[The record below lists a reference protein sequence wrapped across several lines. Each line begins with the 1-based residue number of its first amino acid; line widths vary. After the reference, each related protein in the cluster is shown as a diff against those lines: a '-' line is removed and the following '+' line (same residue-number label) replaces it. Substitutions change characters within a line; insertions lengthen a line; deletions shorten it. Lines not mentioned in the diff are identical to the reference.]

1 MLNNDCIVKTAK
13 DDAGNILWQAI
24 YVNNKKEVENNQIDV
39 ENAMKYFSPNNNWKE
54 FIFIENDIH
63 LHFPYT
69 DDFIY
74 LLDFTEIE
82 IGKIVYLPIGKC
94 IVSKIWNDYRI
105 AGEFE
110 FWHWEDI
117 DDKWYGT
124 KYKQNLSGHEVSKF
138 NIEGSDEVFVWEDWY
153 YHQSFLYINLYQ

>member
-1 MLNNDCIVKTAK
+1 MRNRVKE
-13 DDAGNILWQAI
+13 Q
-24 YVNNKKEVENNQIDV
+24 
-39 ENAMKYFSPNNNWKE
+39 
-54 FIFIENDIH
+54 IFIGTVEDNADPKKMGRCKVRVHTIYDNIPTEDIPWASPFKD
-63 LHFPYT
+63 LNGNEYKT
-69 DDFIY
+69 
-74 LLDFTEIE
+74 IE

>member
-1 MLNNDCIVKTAK
+1 MLNYDCIVKTAK

-24 YVNNKKEVENNQIDV
+24 YVNNKKEVENNQIDL
-39 ENAMKYFSPNNNWKE
+39 ENAMKYFSPKNNWKE
-54 FIFIENDIH
+54 FIFI
-63 LHFPYT
+63 
-69 DDFIY
+69 
-74 LLDFTEIE
+74 
-82 IGKIVYLPIGKC
+82 PIGKC